1 MGNLESYL
9 LGSIPP
15 AGNQRDELLKQMHQ
29 VIEQLEE
36 FNKHLKGKPSI
47 LQQYTYASFEKEF
60 KQIYAILLSM
70 NPHDSELESLLT
82 RYSRAR
88 LVYSKIERPES
99 FQYPLLEDHT

>member
-15 AGNQRDELLKQMHQ
+15 AGNQRDELLKQMRQ

-36 FNKHLKGKPSI
+36 FNKHLKGKPSK
-47 LQQYTYASFEKEF
+47 LQQYTYSSFEKEF
-60 KQIYAILLSM
+60 KQIYAILLSI
-70 NPHDSELESLLT
+70 NPQDQELEALLT

-88 LVYSKIERPES
+88 LVYSKIERPET
-99 FQYPLLEDHT
+99 FQHPLLDDHT